1 MKRDE
6 IVIEDLFK
14 YAKLKAEIKKKL
26 EMGLT
31 PVMSDTVEP
40 APGLG
45 AVQVAAASHIGQ
57 RAVG

>member
-26 EMGLT
+26 EKGLT

-45 AVQVAAASHIGQ
+45 AVQVVAASHIGQ